1 MRLAVEI
8 PLNRETTMA
17 KYRVV
22 NTRFWDDTY
31 VAELSPNEKLAFL
44 YLLTNAL
51 TTIGGVYELSLKRAA
66 FDVGLPIR
74 ELRDAFEKLE
84 TDRKIVRKEDWIGI
98 VNFVKHQ
105 SLNPKVKRGI
115 EIEHEK
121 APRDLVERL
130 KIPTEFFAA
139 SFRRKPESNRSMSP
153 NLKRLFSS
161 EASTGVSVDDEWN
174 GVKKRWP

>member
-1 MRLAVEI
+1 
-8 PLNRETTMA
+8 MA

-66 FDVGLPIR
+66 FDVGLPIG
-74 ELRDAFEKLE
+74 EMKIAFEKFE
-84 TDRKIVRKEDWIGI
+84 SDRKIVQRDDWIGI

-121 APRDLVERL
+121 APRDVVQRL
-130 KIPTEFFAA
+130 NLPPEFFSIVYRRA
-139 SFRRKPESNRSMSP
+139 SDTNINKNRNSNG
-153 NLKRLFSS
+153 LFSTGL
-161 EASTGVSVDDEWN
+161 STSFSTDE
-174 GVKKRWP
+174 VMRKQ

>member
-1 MRLAVEI
+1 
-8 PLNRETTMA
+8 MA

-31 VAELSPNEKLAFL
+31 VAELTPNEKLAFL

-74 ELRDAFEKLE
+74 DLRAAFDKFE
-84 TDRKIVRKEDWIGI
+84 TDRKIVRKDDWIGI

-121 APRDLVERL
+121 APRDLVQRL
-130 KIPTEFFAA
+130 KLPAEFFAIA
-139 SFRRKPESNRSMSP
+139 YRRLSDSNRNSKSNP
-153 NLKRLFSS
+153 KSLFSPEISTGFSTEPRRES
-161 EASTGVSVDDEWN
+161 EAPLS
-174 GVKKRWP
+174 RWDTLGTSK

>member
-1 MRLAVEI
+1 
-8 PLNRETTMA
+8 MA

-31 VAELSPNEKLAFL
+31 VAELSPNEKLIFL

-74 ELRDAFEKLE
+74 DLRNAFEKLE
-84 TDRKIVRKEDWIGI
+84 GDGKIVRTHDWVGI

-130 KIPTEFFAA
+130 KLPAEFF
-139 SFRRKPESNRSMSP
+139 SVGYPRLSDSNKNSNT
-153 NLKRLFSS
+153 NLKQLFSTRK
-161 EASTGVSVDDEWN
+161 STGFSTE
-174 GVKKRWP
+174 